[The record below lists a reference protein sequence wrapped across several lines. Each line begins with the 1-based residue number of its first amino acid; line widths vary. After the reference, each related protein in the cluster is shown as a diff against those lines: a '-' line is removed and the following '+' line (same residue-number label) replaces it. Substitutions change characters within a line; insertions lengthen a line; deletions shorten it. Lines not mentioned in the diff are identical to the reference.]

1 MKVHTGMIGATVLR
15 AALGGL
21 FLAHAGMKIFVFTP
35 AGTAQFF
42 ESVGVPGFIAYL
54 VMTAE
59 TLGGIALLLGI
70 YPRIVALGLI
80 PILLGA
86 IATVHAGAGFFFNNP
101 NGGWEFP
108 AFWALTLIVQ
118 VLIGDGLYAL
128 KPTPLPG
135 TVINP
140 AIT

>member
-21 FLAHAGMKIFVFTP
+21 FLEHAGMKIFVFTP

-42 ESVGVPGFIAYL
+42 ESVGVPGFIASL

-59 TLGGIALLLGI
+59 TLGGIAMLLGI

-80 PILLGA
+80 HILPGG
-86 IATVHAGAGFFFNNP
+86 IATVHAGRSA
-101 NGGWEFP
+101 EH
-108 AFWALTLIVQ
+108 T
-118 VLIGDGLYAL
+118 
-128 KPTPLPG
+128 
-135 TVINP
+135 
-140 AIT
+140 

>member
-54 VMTAE
+54 VMTAG

-70 YPRIVALGLI
+70 YPRIVALGLL
-80 PILLGA
+80 PLLLGA
-86 IATVHAGAGFFFNNP
+86 LAQRPAENTPELQPLLSNP
-101 NGGWEFP
+101 
-108 AFWALTLIVQ
+108 
-118 VLIGDGLYAL
+118 YAAVCL
-128 KPTPLPG
+128 K
-135 TVINP
+135 NK
-140 AIT
+140 

>member
-35 AGTAQFF
+35 AGTAQLF

-59 TLGGIALLLGI
+59 TLGGIVLLLGI
-70 YPRIVALGLI
+70 YPRIVALRSEERR
-80 PILLGA
+80 
-86 IATVHAGAGFFFNNP
+86 V
-101 NGGWEFP
+101 
-108 AFWALTLIVQ
+108 
-118 VLIGDGLYAL
+118 
-128 KPTPLPG
+128 G
-135 TVINP
+135 TACVSTCRFRWSPYHEKRNIS
-140 AIT
+140 

>member
-1 MKVHTGMIGATVLR
+1 
-15 AALGGL
+15 
-21 FLAHAGMKIFVFTP
+21 MKIFVFTP

-86 IATVHAGAGFFFNNP
+86 IATVQAGDGFFFKNP

-108 AFWALTLIVQ
+108 AFWALTLILTA
-118 VLIGDGLYAL
+118 LIGDCLSAL
-128 KPTPLPG
+128 KPDRENSVEG
-135 TVINP
+135 KSDAN
-140 AIT
+140 

>member
-1 MKVHTGMIGATVLR
+1 
-15 AALGGL
+15 
-21 FLAHAGMKIFVFTP
+21 MKIFVFTP

-108 AFWALTLIVQ
+108 AFWSLTLIRSEEQ
-118 VLIGDGLYAL
+118 TSELQSLMRTSYACFCL
-128 KPTPLPG
+128 KKK
-135 TVINP
+135 NNHDQ
-140 AIT
+140 

>member
-1 MKVHTGMIGATVLR
+1 MLLFFFLMKQRPPRSTLTDP
-15 AALGGL
+15 L
-21 FLAHAGMKIFVFTP
+21 FPYTP
-35 AGTAQFF
+35 RFR
-42 ESVGVPGFIAYL
+42 S
-54 VMTAE
+54 E

-118 VLIGDGLYAL
+118 ALIGDGLYAL

>member
-1 MKVHTGMIGATVLR
+1 
-15 AALGGL
+15 
-21 FLAHAGMKIFVFTP
+21 
-35 AGTAQFF
+35 
-42 ESVGVPGFIAYL
+42 
-54 VMTAE
+54 MTAE

-118 VLIGDGLYAL
+118 ALIGRSEEHTSELQSLMRISYAVFCL
-128 KPTPLPG
+128 KKKKTKL
-135 TVINP
+135 TSEH
-140 AIT
+140 TY

>member
-1 MKVHTGMIGATVLR
+1 
-15 AALGGL
+15 
-21 FLAHAGMKIFVFTP
+21 MKIFVFTP

-101 NGGWEFP
+101 NGGRSEEHTSE
-108 AFWALTLIVQ
+108 LQSLMRNS
-118 VLIGDGLYAL
+118 YAVFCSQ
-128 KPTPLPG
+128 KH
-135 TVINP
+135 
-140 AIT
+140 A